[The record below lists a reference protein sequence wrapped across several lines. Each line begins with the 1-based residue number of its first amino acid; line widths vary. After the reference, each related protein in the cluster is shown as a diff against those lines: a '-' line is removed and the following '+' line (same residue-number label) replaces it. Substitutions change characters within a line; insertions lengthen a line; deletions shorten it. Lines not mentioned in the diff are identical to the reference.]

1 MVPQLVVLGVASAGF
16 WFAMRW
22 MRTEF
27 ARVDGEIRR
36 TERMLERL
44 RNSPVPQL
52 RFDPETG
59 HYRPVE
65 R

>member
-1 MVPQLVVLGVASAGF
+1 MLAQLVVLGAVCAGL

-36 TERMLERL
+36 TERMLDKL
-44 RNSPVPQL
+44 RSGAVQTL
-52 RFDPETG
+52 HFDPATG
-59 HYRPVE
+59 HYHPVE
-65 R
+65 K

>member
-1 MVPQLVVLGVASAGF
+1 MLLQLVVLGAVCAGL

-36 TERMLERL
+36 TERMLDKL
-44 RNSPVPQL
+44 RPGALPTL
-52 RFDPETG
+52 RFDPATG
-59 HYRPVE
+59 HYHPVE